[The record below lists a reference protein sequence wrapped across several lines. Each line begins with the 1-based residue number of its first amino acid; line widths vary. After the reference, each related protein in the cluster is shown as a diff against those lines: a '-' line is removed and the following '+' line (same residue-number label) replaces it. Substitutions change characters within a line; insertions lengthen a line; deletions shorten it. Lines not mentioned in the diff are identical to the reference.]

1 MMMKKKSNPW
11 ARWKYLY
18 VLPVAAIAVTAFARP
33 EVTSVANEI
42 SSAKFSDLKS
52 VIEIKSP
59 VNEDTVK
66 YVVVSKEKVGQLKG
80 KVLSVADEMPKF
92 PDGGTPGLKKYIA
105 AHLVYPEAAKKAGK
119 QGRVIVQFV
128 VEADGSL
135 SNIHVLRSLD
145 SELDAAAMRVFQGM
159 PKWIPG
165 KQDGVPVAVKYTLPV
180 QFELPKS
187 ADKQSVSMENNDQK
201 EVVILVDG
209 KEISQEELKKIDP
222 STIRS
227 MTVIKD
233 SLGINVEGKQ
243 AKNGIIKLVLKKD
256 KTDSVAESSDVS
268 VKGMV
273 VDEAGSPVIGATVSI
288 AGTQNGTITDAEGVF
303 TLQAPKDALLK
314 ISYIGVGTELVKA
327 QPVVKV
333 VLKEE
338 KQ

>member
-66 YVVVSKEKVGQLKG
+66 YVAVSKEKVGQLKG

-92 PDGGTPGLKKYIA
+92 PDGGTSGLKKYIA

-128 VEADGSL
+128 VEADGNL

-187 ADKQSVSMENNDQK
+187 VDKQSVSMENNDQK

-227 MTVIKD
+227 VTVIKD

-314 ISYIGVGTELVKA
+314 ISYIGVGTEQVKA

-333 VLKEE
+333 VLKED